1 MPEGSVV
8 PSTKEN
14 FGEGTM
20 GAAIPVMVAG
30 ALGDLPCGLPCPSG
44 ARLSLLLL
52 RVRGLPLT
60 LPRGTL
66 LCLLLLLLLL
76 LPCSESVLSCGQH
89 HPFRK
94 IIGGDIATAKKWPW
108 QVSLQVNQG
117 HMCGGSLINKEWV
130 ITAAHCVTWNYDYT
144 VKLGDISY
152 FSTNLS
158 TIISVKDILIYPSYA
173 ELFFYK
179 NDLALVQL
187 ASPVTYNQMIQP
199 VCLPTDRLHLKN
211 GTRCWVTGWGKTSTE
226 ESVTKSSVLHEA
238 DQFIIEND
246 HCNKLL
252 RRHLFIPEFFPI
264 VNNKMICAYHPE
276 GKDACQGDSGGP
288 LVCQLGEHTWVQVG
302 IVSWGIGCGE
312 ETVPG
317 VYTRVSRFSKWII
330 KSMNLKNSS
339 ILASSCLPLISMLL
353 PWSILISL

>member
-1 MPEGSVV
+1 MV

-14 FGEGTM
+14 LGEGTM
-20 GAAIPVMVAG
+20 GAATPVVISG
-30 ALGDLPCGLPCPSG
+30 TLGDLPCGLPCPRG
-44 ARLSLLLL
+44 AKLSLLLL

-60 LPRGTL
+60 PPLGPL

-76 LPCSESVLSCGQH
+76 LPCSEPVISCGH
-89 HPFRK
+89 YHPFRK
-94 IIGGDIATAKKWPW
+94 IIGGEIATAQRWPW
-108 QVSLQVNQG
+108 QASLQVNRV

-152 FSTNLS
+152 FATNLS
-158 TIISVKDILIYPSYA
+158 TVVSVKDILIYPRYA
-173 ELFFYK
+173 ELIFYR

-199 VCLPTDRLHLKN
+199 VCLPNDNLNLKN
-211 GTRCWVTGWGKTSTE
+211 GTRCWVTGWGKTSTDE
-226 ESVTKSSVLHEA
+226 NNSRPSVLHEA

-246 HCNKLL
+246 LCNKLL
-252 RRHLFIPEFFPI
+252 RKHYFFSKFIFVI
-264 VNNKMICAYHPE
+264 NKKMICAYHPE

-288 LVCQLGEHTWVQVG
+288 LVCQFGKHTWVQVG

-312 ETVPG
+312 EAVPG
-317 VYTRVSRFSKWII
+317 VYTRVSGFSKWII
-330 KSMNLKNSS
+330 KSMNLRNSS
-339 ILASSCLPLISMLL
+339 ILASSCLLLFSMLL
-353 PWSILISL
+353 PWSILIHL